1 MACRVIVRRLLAL
14 TRSHSRRAYTSHLPR
29 LTSTQFSQITQ
40 RYQSTSLRYCQL
52 RNLSATTGDHF
63 VINIQDHKDFQEKV
77 IDSKIP
83 VVVDFHATWCGPCK
97 LLGPRLET
105 IIAGKKGK
113 VILAKVDIDENAD
126 IAMRYGVQAVPTVLA
141 IKNGTGIDKFVGLQD
156 DDQIQTFVEKLC

>member
-1 MACRVIVRRLLAL
+1 MACRIIVRRLLAL
-14 TRSHSRRAYTSHLPR
+14 TRSHSRRAYGSHLPR
-29 LTSTQFSQITQ
+29 LTSTHFSQITQ
-40 RYQSTSLRYCQL
+40 RIQSASLHYCQL
-52 RNLSATTGDHF
+52 RRLSAATDQF
-63 VINIQDHKDFQEKV
+63 IINIQDPKDFQEKV

-141 IKNGTGIDKFVGLQD
+141 IKNGTSIDKFVGLQD
-156 DDQIQTFVEKLC
+156 DDQVQTFVEKLC